1 MKKQL
6 AILISGNGGLM
17 RRAIIEQQNV
27 EAQYEVRLV
36 VASSSTCQGL
46 NIATQYGI
54 KTIVLDFSNRDVW
67 EEKSLSLWKL
77 LEDNGIDFVMLL
89 GWIKKLTVSPQW
101 RGRVFNVHPSLL
113 PAYGGKGMIGYSV
126 HQAVIKDKAQVSGF
140 TCHEV
145 NNNYDEGKILYQYQC
160 PVYLE
165 DDADTL
171 QQRVISLQHDKLFE
185 VIQNLTNYIKK

>member
-145 NNNYDEGKILYQYQC
+145 NNNYDEGKILYQSNVLCIRKTMQIHC
-160 PVYLE
+160 NKEL
-165 DDADTL
+165 
-171 QQRVISLQHDKLFE
+171 
-185 VIQNLTNYIKK
+185 